1 MADVYEDTL
10 REIGRI
16 TTTWAKFEHWID
28 QAIWTLADINPR
40 KGACITPQV
49 GSIHGKFRAL
59 LALMEDAGR
68 PEEAITDANQLSN
81 KAANIVNV
89 RNRFAHG
96 PLDMGINF
104 ETRKFEM
111 YSRRVG
117 NSGKSV
123 KFETV
128 PLTEDD
134 LKEAN
139 TKVRELY
146 QGLLENW
153 FLIVGKA
160 GPDAL
165 APPHESRP

>member
-1 MADVYEDTL
+1 MVDVYEDTL

-28 QAIWTLADINPR
+28 QAIWILADIDPR
-40 KGACITPQV
+40 KGACITSQV

-59 LALMEDAGR
+59 LALMEEAKRPKPAIDA
-68 PEEAITDANQLSN
+68 ANQLST
-81 KAANIVNV
+81 KAANVVNV

-96 PLDMGINF
+96 PLDMGVNL

-117 NSGKSV
+117 NSGKV
-123 KFETV
+123 VTFETV

-134 LKEAN
+134 LKEAQS
-139 TKVRELY
+139 KVSELY
-146 QGLLENW
+146 QGLLDNW
-153 FLIVGKA
+153 YLIVGTDS
-160 GPDAL
+160 PDAL
-165 APPHESRP
+165 APPHI